1 MAWIESHQGLAR
13 HIKTKRL
20 ARRLKVSIPTTIGHL
35 HLLWWWA
42 MDNLPDGRL
51 TALEPE
57 DIADEMMWTGDAAD
71 LLEALKE
78 TGFVD
83 QVENDLYIHD
93 WHDYI
98 GRLLERRK
106 KETDR
111 KREYRS
117 KSQSCPAGQPTD
129 ETRDGGGNST
139 VPYLTEPKDIKSKK
153 RVVVSSETD
162 VVVKVIEYL
171 NNATGKNFG
180 TKTKETLKLINGR
193 LREGRT
199 FEDFKY
205 VIDVKTEE
213 WLYDEKMRE
222 YLNPGTL
229 FNQSKFEK
237 YINQKNKKAKPIVQ
251 LVQTEREDDPYLE
264 EAYAKRMGK

>member
-57 DIADEMMWTGDAAD
+57 DIADEMMWNGDAAD

-83 QVENDLYIHD
+83 EVENDLYIHD

-139 VPYLTEPKDIKSKK
+139 VPYLTEHKDIKINDRKK
-153 RVVVSSETD
+153 KDTYPELFEQFWNTYPRRVEKSNA
-162 VVVKVIEYL
+162 VKKWNAQINKGEDPQQIITSAYNYMTLVAA
-171 NNATGKNFG
+171 NATETQYMKHPKTFLNGDTWKEFLSPIITEPKKNNHVA
-180 TKTKETLKLINGR
+180 TKKLEER
-193 LREGRT
+193 Q
-199 FEDFKY
+199 
-205 VIDVKTEE
+205 VE
-213 WLYDEKMRE
+213 WL
-222 YLNPGTL
+222 T
-229 FNQSKFEK
+229 
-237 YINQKNKKAKPIVQ
+237 
-251 LVQTEREDDPYLE
+251 
-264 EAYAKRMGK
+264 